1 MVVTAEKDI
10 EGARDAAQCVV
21 DVHRALVDYLR
32 AGQALAEIDTF
43 VAETLHGLG
52 SRSAFLRYKIPGHPP
67 FPSHAC
73 LSRNSCVVHGT
84 HLMDDDPLEPG
95 DVLSID
101 IGVSLRGWIGDAAWT
116 FAIEHASDEAQR
128 LMSCGRESL
137 RLGIAAIQPNRPLV
151 DWARAVQ
158 SYVEEECGFLLV
170 RGLGGH
176 GYGRKLHGPPFISNV
191 MPSHRGEWPD
201 AWKTFTPGLLIAV
214 EPMIATTTSE
224 IACASRAWPIFTAD
238 GSLSVHY
245 EANVMVTDDGPED
258 LTAGM
263 QDLPDVVGL

>member
-10 EGARDAAQCVV
+10 EGARDAAGCVV
-21 DVHRALVDYLR
+21 NVHEALVGFLR
-32 AGQALAEIDTF
+32 AGQTLAEVDRF
-43 VAETLHGLG
+43 VAETLESLEA
-52 SRSAFLRYKIPGHPP
+52 RSAFLRYRIPGHPP

-73 LSRNSCVVHGT
+73 LSRNACIVHGT

-116 FAIEHASDEAQR
+116 YAIEHAGDEAQR
-128 LMSCGRESL
+128 LMTCGRESL
-137 RLGIAAIQPNRPLV
+137 RLGIEAIQPNRPLV

-158 SYVEEECGFLLV
+158 GFVEEECGFHLV

-176 GYGRKLHGPPFISNV
+176 GYGRRLHGPPFISNV
-191 MPSHRGEWPD
+191 MPAHQGDWPD

-214 EPMIATTTSE
+214 EPMIAITTPE
-224 IACASRAWPIFTAD
+224 IAGASRSWPIFTAD

-245 EANVMVTDDGPED
+245 EANVLVTEDGPED

-263 QDLPDVVGL
+263 SSLPDVVG